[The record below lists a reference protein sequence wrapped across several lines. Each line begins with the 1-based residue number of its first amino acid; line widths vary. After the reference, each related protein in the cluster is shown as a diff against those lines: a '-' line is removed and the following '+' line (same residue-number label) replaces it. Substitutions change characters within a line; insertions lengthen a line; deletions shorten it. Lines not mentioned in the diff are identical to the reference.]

1 LARSRR
7 YRWWISTFLH
17 VDARQKMCEIALLI
31 SRSLR
36 NWRYESW
43 NVRNAKV
50 VVFLVQNPDGT
61 SRPSIFKKNM
71 HRDRVYKV
79 QPCHE
84 RIIHRSALQVRLPP
98 KKRTCSWNGRNIM
111 GESENPKIMPCISN
125 KCRTSHHVGTLF
137 RCYFLV
143 DACRLEAWP
152 FVMPGCSSFVADA
165 LSALSLWCRTNV
177 LFPEH
182 ILFVKNTTRS

>member
-1 LARSRR
+1 
-7 YRWWISTFLH
+7 
-17 VDARQKMCEIALLI
+17 V
-31 SRSLR
+31 
-36 NWRYESW
+36 
-43 NVRNAKV
+43 
-50 VVFLVQNPDGT
+50 
-61 SRPSIFKKNM
+61 
-71 HRDRVYKV
+71 RDRPINFKV
-79 QPCHE
+79 PSQLTVWELE
-84 RIIHRSALQVRLPP
+84 RKKRESCCFSRAESRWHIQTVDIQKEHAPWSSVQGATLSRANHPSFSITGSVAT

-111 GESENPKIMPCISN
+111 GESENPKIMPSISN

>member
-1 LARSRR
+1 
-7 YRWWISTFLH
+7 
-17 VDARQKMCEIALLI
+17 MCEIALLI

-36 NWRYESW
+36 NWGYESW

-50 VVFLVQNPDGT
+50 AVFLVQNPDGT

-79 QPCHE
+79 QPCHK
-84 RIIHRSALQVRLPP
+84 RIIHRSALQVRLSP
-98 KKRTCSWNGRNIM
+98 KNGHVHEMVGTSWVRTQKLCLA
-111 GESENPKIMPCISN
+111 
-125 KCRTSHHVGTLF
+125 CRTNAVLATTLG
-137 RCYFLV
+137 RCYVVPLLLPRGRVSTWSLAICHARMQF
-143 DACRLEAWP
+143 RRGRQQSP
-152 FVMPGCSSFVADA
+152 FFGCIA
-165 LSALSLWCRTNV
+165 LSALSLWCRTHV